1 MYYVYM
7 YYVYYVYNIIGDVLK
22 YLLIKMSN
30 PNYLSIIELSIKEPQ
45 NLTAEDSF
53 SSLNYSQS
61 LKKLFILL
69 F

>member
-30 PNYLSIIELSIKEPQ
+30 PNYLSIIELGIISE
-45 NLTAEDSF
+45 
-53 SSLNYSQS
+53 YH
-61 LKKLFILL
+61 
-69 F
+69 